1 MHYVTMSKM
10 FTTNVK
16 VRTGNHSNIYPVSV
30 MLDGKNPFKPIAM
43 VVATKVCKHLIDI
56 INTSLEPF
64 AVYWFEIQC
73 HPLSNMTTPHEHT
86 SY

>member
-1 MHYVTMSKM
+1 ME
-10 FTTNVK
+10 
-16 VRTGNHSNIYPVSV
+16 RTH
-30 MLDGKNPFKPIAM
+30 LNPSKPIAM

-73 HPLSNMTTPHEHT
+73 HPLSNMTTPHAHQQHP
-86 SY
+86 SKPGY